1 MLSIIVTNM
10 NLTAPMTRPT
20 ICRLIALLAAGFVS
34 AAQAQS
40 ADPIRI
46 SPDQLAKAGVVF
58 AAVKPA
64 STAGVGVR
72 LAGSVVYPPNRI
84 EIVSAPAA
92 GVVQAVLVNS
102 LENVKA
108 MQALARLHSP
118 QLLEWQ
124 RDYVQLAAQL
134 ELATKK
140 TERDENLFKE
150 GIIAASRLQDTRNQ
164 LAQAQ
169 VAVQERAQMLKLAGM
184 RQAAI
189 ATLASQH
196 GLNPV
201 IDIQTPRGGTVLE
214 LMVAPGQRVE
224 AGAPLVKLARAG
236 ELWLELQAS
245 RMQGDQIAIG
255 DTVNVRACKESGR
268 VSAIAPQM
276 AEQSQLV
283 IVRATLPGADRCL
296 RAGQYLEAT
305 ISSKTVPQTGWL
317 VPAGALVRDAGRELL
332 FVRDAKGVRPLNVTV
347 ITRDATSAVVQGA
360 LQDGVQVAV
369 QGTANLKGIWLGLG
383 VPAAGAK

>member
-1 MLSIIVTNM
+1 MLSIIATNM
-10 NLTAPMTRPT
+10 KLTAPMTRPT

-64 STAGVGVR
+64 SAAGVGVR

-332 FVRDAKGVRPLNVTV
+332 FVRDPKGVRPLSVTV
-347 ITRDATSAVVQGA
+347 ITRDAASAVVQGA

>member
-1 MLSIIVTNM
+1 M

-102 LENVKA
+102 LEHVKA

-347 ITRDATSAVVQGA
+347 ITRDAASAVVQGA

>member
-64 STAGVGVR
+64 SAAGVGVR

-102 LENVKA
+102 LEHVKA

-134 ELATKK
+134 ELANKK

-305 ISSKTVPQTGWL
+305 ISSKTVPRTGWL

-347 ITRDATSAVVQGA
+347 ITRDAASAVVQGA

>member
-40 ADPIRI
+40 AGPIRI

-102 LENVKA
+102 LEHVKA

-347 ITRDATSAVVQGA
+347 ITRDAASAVVQGA

>member
-1 MLSIIVTNM
+1 MK
-10 NLTAPMTRPT
+10 LTALIRPAT
-20 ICRLIALLAAGFVS
+20 YRFAALLSTAFVS
-34 AAQAQS
+34 AALAQS
-40 ADPIRI
+40 AEPIRI
-46 SPDQLAKAGVVF
+46 TQDQLTKAGVVF

-102 LENVKA
+102 LDSVKA
-108 MQALARLHSP
+108 GQALARLHSP

-124 RDYVQLAAQL
+124 RDYVQLAARLQL
-134 ELATKK
+134 AIQKA
-140 TERDENLFKE
+140 ERDDSLFKE
-150 GIIAASRLQDTRNQ
+150 GIIAASRLQETRNQ

-184 RQAAI
+184 QPATI
-189 ATLASQH
+189 ARLASQQ

-201 IDIQTPRGGTVLE
+201 ISIQTQRSGTVLE

-224 AGAPLVKLARAG
+224 AGAPLVKLARGG

-245 RMQGDQIAIG
+245 RAQGNQIAVA
-255 DTVNVRACKESGR
+255 DTVNVSGCKESGR

-283 IVRATLPGADRCL
+283 IVRATQPGAERCL
-296 RAGQYLEAT
+296 RAGQYVEAT

-332 FVRDAKGVRPLNVTV
+332 FIRDTKGVRPLSVTV
-347 ITRDATSAVVQGA
+347 ITRDAESAIVQGA
-360 LQDGVQVAV
+360 LQDGTQIATR
-369 QGTANLKGIWLGLG
+369 GTANLKGIWLGLG

>member
-40 ADPIRI
+40 AGPIRI

-92 GVVQAVLVNS
+92 GVVQAV
-102 LENVKA
+102 
-108 MQALARLHSP
+108 RLHSP

-305 ISSKTVPQTGWL
+305 ISSKTVPRTGWL

-332 FVRDAKGVRPLNVTV
+332 FVRDAKGVRPLSVTV
-347 ITRDATSAVVQGA
+347 ITRDAASAVVQGA

>member
-1 MLSIIVTNM
+1 MLSMIVTNM
-10 NLTAPMTRPT
+10 NLTAPMTRST

-102 LENVKA
+102 LEHVKA
-108 MQALARLHSP
+108 MQALTRLHSP
-118 QLLEWQ
+118 QLREWQ
-124 RDYVQLAAQL
+124 REYVQLAAQL

-169 VAVQERAQMLKLAGM
+169 VAVQERAQMLKLASM

-305 ISSKTVPQTGWL
+305 ISSKTVPRTGWL

-347 ITRDATSAVVQGA
+347 ITRDAASAVVQGA

>member
-1 MLSIIVTNM
+1 MLPIIVTNM
-10 NLTAPMTRPT
+10 KLTAPMTRPT

-40 ADPIRI
+40 AGPIRI

-84 EIVSAPAA
+84 EIVSEPAA

-102 LENVKA
+102 LEHVKA

-305 ISSKTVPQTGWL
+305 ISSKTVPQTGRL
-317 VPAGALVRDAGRELL
+317 VPAGARVRDAGRELL

-347 ITRDATSAVVQGA
+347 ITSDATSAVVQGA

>member
-1 MLSIIVTNM
+1 
-10 NLTAPMTRPT
+10 
-20 ICRLIALLAAGFVS
+20 
-34 AAQAQS
+34 
-40 ADPIRI
+40 
-46 SPDQLAKAGVVF
+46 
-58 AAVKPA
+58 
-64 STAGVGVR
+64 
-72 LAGSVVYPPNRI
+72 
-84 EIVSAPAA
+84 
-92 GVVQAVLVNS
+92 
-102 LENVKA
+102 
-108 MQALARLHSP
+108 
-118 QLLEWQ
+118 
-124 RDYVQLAAQL
+124 
-134 ELATKK
+134 
-140 TERDENLFKE
+140 
-150 GIIAASRLQDTRNQ
+150 
-164 LAQAQ
+164 
-169 VAVQERAQMLKLAGM
+169 
-184 RQAAI
+184 
-189 ATLASQH
+189 
-196 GLNPV
+196 
-201 IDIQTPRGGTVLE
+201 
-214 LMVAPGQRVE
+214 MVAPGQRVE

-305 ISSKTVPQTGWL
+305 ISSKTVPRTGWL
-317 VPAGALVRDAGRELL
+317 VPAGALVRDAGREIL

-347 ITRDATSAVVQGA
+347 ITRDAASAVVQGA

>member
-1 MLSIIVTNM
+1 
-10 NLTAPMTRPT
+10 MTRPT

-64 STAGVGVR
+64 SAAGVGVR

-134 ELATKK
+134 ELANKK

-332 FVRDAKGVRPLNVTV
+332 FVRDPKGVRPLSVTV
-347 ITRDATSAVVQGA
+347 ITRDAASAVVQGA

>member
-40 ADPIRI
+40 AGPIRI

-102 LENVKA
+102 LEHVKA

-184 RQAAI
+184 RQDAI

-347 ITRDATSAVVQGA
+347 ITRDAASAVVQGA

>member
-10 NLTAPMTRPT
+10 KLTAPMTRPT

>member
-40 ADPIRI
+40 AGPIRI

-102 LENVKA
+102 LEHVKA

-214 LMVAPGQRVE
+214 LTVAPGQRVE

-347 ITRDATSAVVQGA
+347 ITRDAASAVVQGA